1 MLGTVQDRAGSS
13 ETLGFTLRIIVG
25 QKTDIDSSGVKFYQI
40 QLTGASIFRPTG
52 DDDVSVGQTVYIYH
66 SK

>member
-1 MLGTVQDRAGSS
+1 MLGTEQDRAGSS
-13 ETLGFTLRIIVG
+13 ETLGFTLRLIVG

-40 QLTGASIFRPTG
+40 PLTGASIFRPTG
-52 DDDVSVGQTVYIYH
+52 DDDVSVGQTDYIYH